1 MKVKE
6 FVNELKYYQMFLG
19 EVISAYYINEAICD
33 FAEQKN
39 FSFASYG
46 NCLGQ
51 ISSALIRSQFVLCDI
66 LLRNSTQ
73 SKCIPRTIERIFNE
87 PFGSDKKLKEEIQ
100 SVLCVVKDELNKIE
114 CDLKELGE
122 YRNNVY
128 AHFNNNIFS
137 ETWQEEFKKKHPFD
151 YDKIIDVAKKCLDCF
166 SVILTLL
173 EEEPY
178 LKSIIKLKHV
188 QKMIEKLS

>member
-33 FAEQKN
+33 FAEQKK

-100 SVLCVVKDELNKIE
+100 SVLCVVKDELTKIE

-122 YRNNVY
+122 YAFSDRDGFFY
-128 AHFNNNIFS
+128 ADWTGLKNIDLS
-137 ETWQEEFKKKHPFD
+137 Q
-151 YDKIIDVAKKCLDCF
+151 IMQLISLGA
-166 SVILTLL
+166 IGNLL
-173 EEEPY
+173 EVESVDGDVVKIFVE
-178 LKSIIKLKHV
+178 
-188 QKMIEKLS
+188 